1 MAESIVSIGVPTY
14 RRPELL
20 RLALESIANQTYHD
34 IEVCVSD
41 NATPG
46 SQVEAVIDEYR
57 SRIPNLKFVR
67 QAVNI
72 GAVPNLMYL
81 LQQAHTPYFMWLADD
96 DVLSPRY
103 VEMLVKQLEADRDA
117 VCACGYTM
125 RVGDVYAPTR
135 YRTSNFSQ
143 RSALLRIASFL
154 WRTNDFFYYGLHR
167 TDVLRRAEFSGYSWL
182 NAGEILNWCY
192 VYLCDMVLAGKVV
205 LCDDQS
211 VFYQIKVDTRKH
223 YYVGVGKSLL
233 DILKT
238 LIRRLNVHYLY
249 WRKIAEQLSPV
260 ALIVAVPVSVASLL
274 REYSFDLA
282 VRAVQKLNRSV
293 RRRLGMPVPA
303 P

>member
-72 GAVPNLMYL
+72 GAVPNFMYL
-81 LQQAHTPYFMWLADD
+81 LQQASTPYFMWLADD
-96 DVLSPRY
+96 DMLSPRY

-154 WRTNDFFYYGLHR
+154 WRTNDFFTMDYIVR
-167 TDVLRRAEFSGYSWL
+167 TCFAAQSLAAI
-182 NAGEILNWCY
+182 AG
-192 VYLCDMVLAGKVV
+192 
-205 LCDDQS
+205 
-211 VFYQIKVDTRKH
+211 
-223 YYVGVGKSLL
+223 
-233 DILKT
+233 
-238 LIRRLNVHYLY
+238 
-249 WRKIAEQLSPV
+249 
-260 ALIVAVPVSVASLL
+260 
-274 REYSFDLA
+274 
-282 VRAVQKLNRSV
+282 
-293 RRRLGMPVPA
+293 
-303 P
+303 